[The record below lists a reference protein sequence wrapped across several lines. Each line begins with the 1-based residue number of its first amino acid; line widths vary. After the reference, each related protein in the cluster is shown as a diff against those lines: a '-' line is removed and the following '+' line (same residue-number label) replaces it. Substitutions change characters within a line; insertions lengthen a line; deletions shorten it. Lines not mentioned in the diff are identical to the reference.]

1 MVLNQ
6 PHRECIFAIWIFKL
20 IKIIKH
26 KIMKTKFLLMT
37 GVAITLF
44 LTACKTEEPSNTSS
58 VLPKKIVE
66 TYSNSTAS
74 RTMDFTYNGNKI
86 SEILITPA
94 SDVSKIKYTYA
105 GDDVVKIEN
114 FIGQNYDKYNSTEF
128 TYLNGK
134 VATAANKK
142 QQRRSSV
149 PLHV

>member
-1 MVLNQ
+1 
-6 PHRECIFAIWIFKL
+6 
-20 IKIIKH
+20 
-26 KIMKTKFLLMT
+26 MKTKFLLMT